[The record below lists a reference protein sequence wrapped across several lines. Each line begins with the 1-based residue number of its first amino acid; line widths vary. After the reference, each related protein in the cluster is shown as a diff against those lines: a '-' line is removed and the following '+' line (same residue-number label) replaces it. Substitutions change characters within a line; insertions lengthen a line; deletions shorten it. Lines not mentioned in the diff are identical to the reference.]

1 MDARRTEI
9 LETRR
14 YYSGL
19 GLWPAIP
26 GGINPE
32 GWLSNFRA
40 DFDQQIAIEL
50 LDSFV
55 HFSSG
60 QTKRLITSAFHALS
74 YQVER
79 MRGVPPYSGSGWRE
93 YLANVQ
99 VSYPQE
105 DERDPAGS
113 GRIFLRQARA
123 NLLPSEEQLHD
134 PDDLLTKLAHSS
146 VPSDIILIDDFAGS
160 GDQFLKAMRREV
172 QINAT
177 EATSYA
183 ELINERKLG
192 TCYYLPAVAT
202 SQAIER
208 IQGEIPFIEVRPA
221 HVLPDRYSASHAKT
235 LLVPDQLRDG
245 LDGFL
250 RRHARKAG
258 YSEAGRYG
266 HRGSG
271 LAISFDHGVPDN
283 TLPLFTADASGW
295 VPLRKRLQE

>member
-26 GGINPE
+26 GSINPE
-32 GWLSNFRA
+32 GWLTNFRG
-40 DFDQQIAIEL
+40 DLDQEIAIEL

-55 HFSSG
+55 HFSSA
-60 QTKRLITSAFHALS
+60 QTKRLLASAFHTLS
-74 YQVER
+74 YQIER
-79 MRGVPPYSGSGWRE
+79 KRGVHPYSGSGWRD
-93 YLANVQ
+93 YLDNVQ

-113 GRIFLRQARA
+113 GRMFLRQARA
-123 NLLPSEEQLHD
+123 NLLPSEDQLHD
-134 PDDLLTKLAHSS
+134 PDDLLITLAHSS
-146 VPSDIILIDDFAGS
+146 VAMDVILIDDFAGS
-160 GDQFLKAMRREV
+160 GDQFLRAMRREV
-172 QINAT
+172 HINAT
-177 EATSYA
+177 ETTTYE
-183 ELINERKLG
+183 ELISQRRLR

-202 SQAIER
+202 SKAVER

-221 HVLPDRYSASHAKT
+221 HVLPDRYSAAHPKT
-235 LLVPDQLRDG
+235 LLVPEHLRG
-245 LDGFL
+245 ELDGFL
-250 RRHARKAG
+250 LRHARRAG

-266 HRGSG
+266 HRKGG

-283 TLPLFTADASGW
+283 TLPLFVADAHGW
-295 VPLRKRLQE
+295 IPLRKRWQE